1 MMGCRIRTN
10 RVAKWPFV
18 FCLPLSFFEFVRRK
32 ELSLLPNSQSTM
44 MTVSTRLLLR
54 IPRSIRQKCGWD
66 VSVYHIHVNGLIQSG
81 PLSLFA
87 FAFLDRI

>member
-18 FCLPLSFFEFVRRK
+18 FCLPLSFFEFVRSK

-44 MTVSTRLLLR
+44 MTDSTTSLLTSFDPSKMWLGR
-54 IPRSIRQKCGWD
+54 ICLPHSRKWVDSEWSFI
-66 VSVYHIHVNGLIQSG
+66 SVRFCL
-81 PLSLFA
+81 P
-87 FAFLDRI
+87 